1 MKTLKRTWAE
11 ISLDN
16 LEHNYRALRA
26 RTPQG
31 CKFLGVIKA
40 DAYGHGAV
48 PVSGTLSELGCEYLA
63 VSNLEEAVQLR
74 RGGIRTPILILGYTP
89 PEYAD
94 TMVFMDLTQE
104 IHSLDYA
111 RALEERLRGT
121 NYILNVHLKL
131 DTGMGR
137 IGFLAYGD
145 HSELPQ
151 LAAFSQLT
159 HLRVEG
165 VFTHFSVA
173 DSRREDDE
181 RYTALQYARF
191 CDALAE
197 LDSYGIRPTLRHC
210 ANSAVTILH
219 PEFSLDMVRG
229 GIALY
234 GCAPDVD
241 CEGLLD
247 LRPVMTLRTT
257 IAQIRDVAAGT
268 PISYGRT
275 FTAPRDLRMA
285 VLPIGYADGLSRGLS
300 GKVSFRLRGQDVP
313 VIGRICMDMCM
324 VDITSVSDA
333 KTGDEL
339 TLFGYDED
347 GVRVP
352 VERLAQASGT
362 ISYEIL
368 CTLSKRIAR
377 LYYSGGRQS
386 EILQYIV

>member
-16 LEHNYRALRA
+16 LEHNYHALRSQ
-26 RTPQG
+26 TPES

-74 RGGIRTPILILGYTP
+74 RGGIRTPVLILGYTP

-104 IHSLDYA
+104 IHSMDYA

-137 IGFLAYGD
+137 IGFLAYGA
-145 HSELPQ
+145 HSELAQ
-151 LAAFSQLT
+151 LRAFSQLT
-159 HLRVEG
+159 HLRAEG
-165 VFTHFSVA
+165 VFTHFSAA
-173 DSRREDDE
+173 DSRLADDE
-181 RYTALQYARF
+181 AYTETQYARF
-191 CDALAE
+191 QAALAE
-197 LDSYGIRPTLRHC
+197 LESCGIRPALRHC

-219 PEFSLDMVRG
+219 PEYSLDMVRG

-234 GCAPDVD
+234 GCAPDRD
-241 CEGLLD
+241 CAGLLD

-285 VLPIGYADGLSRGLS
+285 VLPVGYADGLSRSLS
-300 GKVSFRLRGQDVP
+300 GRARFRLHGTDVP

-324 VDITSVSDA
+324 VDITNVPQV
-333 KTGDEL
+333 KVGDEL

-347 GVRVP
+347 GQCVP
-352 VERLAQASGT
+352 VERLAEASGT

>member
-104 IHSLDYA
+104 IHSIDYA

-197 LDSYGIRPTLRHC
+197 LDSCGIRPTLRHC

-333 KTGDEL
+333 KAGDEL

>member
-26 RTPQG
+26 HIPQG

-121 NYILNVHLKL
+121 NYILNVHIKL

-137 IGFLAYGD
+137 IGFLAYGE

-165 VFTHFSVA
+165 AFTHFSAA

-191 CDALAE
+191 TSALAE
-197 LDSYGIRPTLRHC
+197 LDGCGIRPTLRHC

-219 PEFSLDMVRG
+219 PEYSLDMVRG

-324 VDITSVSDA
+324 VDITSVPDA
-333 KTGDEL
+333 KVGDEL

-347 GVRVP
+347 GARVP
-352 VERLAQASGT
+352 VERLAEASGT

>member
-16 LEHNYRALRA
+16 LEHNYHALRSQ
-26 RTPQG
+26 TPEG

-74 RGGIRTPILILGYTP
+74 RGGIRTPVLILGYTP

-104 IHSLDYA
+104 IHSMDYA

-137 IGFLAYGD
+137 IGFLAYGA
-145 HSELPQ
+145 HSELTQ
-151 LAAFSQLT
+151 LRAFSQLT
-159 HLRVEG
+159 HLRAEG
-165 VFTHFSVA
+165 VFTHFSAA
-173 DSRREDDE
+173 DSRLADDE
-181 RYTALQYARF
+181 AYTETQYARF
-191 CDALAE
+191 QAALAE
-197 LDSYGIRPTLRHC
+197 LEGYGIHPALRHC

-219 PEFSLDMVRG
+219 PEYSLDMVRG

-234 GCAPDVD
+234 GCAPDRD
-241 CEGLLD
+241 CAGLLD

-257 IAQIRDVAAGT
+257 IAQLRDVAAGT

-275 FTAPRDLRMA
+275 FTAPHDLRMA
-285 VLPIGYADGLSRGLS
+285 VLPVGYADGLSRSLS
-300 GKVSFRLRGQDVP
+300 GKARFRLHGADVP

-324 VDITSVSDA
+324 VDITGVPNA
-333 KTGDEL
+333 KVGDEL

-347 GVRVP
+347 GQRVP
-352 VERLAQASGT
+352 VERLAEASGT

>member
-1 MKTLKRTWAE
+1 MKTLMRTWAE

-16 LEHNYRALRA
+16 LEHNYHALRA
-26 RTPQG
+26 HIPQG

-74 RGGIRTPILILGYTP
+74 RGGIRTPVLILGYTP

-104 IHSLDYA
+104 IHSMDYA

-137 IGFLAYGD
+137 IGFLAYGG
-145 HSELPQ
+145 HSELTQ
-151 LAAFSQLT
+151 LRAFSQLT
-159 HLRVEG
+159 HLRAEG
-165 VFTHFSVA
+165 VFTHFSAA
-173 DSRREDDE
+173 DSRLADDE
-181 RYTALQYARF
+181 AYTETQYARF
-191 CDALAE
+191 QAALAE
-197 LDSYGIRPTLRHC
+197 LESCGIRPALRHC

-219 PEFSLDMVRG
+219 PEYSLDMVRG

-234 GCAPDVD
+234 GCAPDRD
-241 CEGLLD
+241 CAGLLD

-275 FTAPRDLRMA
+275 FTAPHDLRMA
-285 VLPIGYADGLSRGLS
+285 VLPVGYADGLSRSLS
-300 GKVSFRLRGQDVP
+300 GKARFRLHGVDVP

-324 VDITSVSDA
+324 VDITGVPNA
-333 KTGDEL
+333 KVGDEL

-347 GVRVP
+347 GQRVP
-352 VERLAQASGT
+352 VERLAEASGT

>member
-1 MKTLKRTWAE
+1 MILIRRLSGPARREWPPDTRDARRPAAGTTAAGAGWIRLKTGNRRLIQRKILGLQNLRGPFRGRSIPALAD
-11 ISLDN
+11 LDGAVDDDVADAGN
-16 LEHNYRALRA
+16 IAA
-26 RTPQG
+26 GDGAQ
-31 CKFLGVIKA
+31 GVIRDRA
-40 DAYGHGAV
+40 HG
-48 PVSGTLSELGCEYLA
+48 S
-63 VSNLEEAVQLR
+63 
-74 RGGIRTPILILGYTP
+74 
-89 PEYAD
+89 
-94 TMVFMDLTQE
+94 
-104 IHSLDYA
+104 
-111 RALEERLRGT
+111 
-121 NYILNVHLKL
+121 VH
-131 DTGMGR
+131 DHQV
-137 IGFLAYGD
+137 GFLAYGD

-191 CDALAE
+191 CDALAA

-219 PEFSLDMVRG
+219 PEYSLDMVRG

-333 KTGDEL
+333 KVGDEL

>member
-26 RTPQG
+26 HTPEG

-104 IHSLDYA
+104 IHALDYA

-121 NYILNVHLKL
+121 NYILNVHLKF

-137 IGFLAYGD
+137 IGFLAYGE

-151 LAAFSQLT
+151 LAAFPQLT

-165 VFTHFSVA
+165 AFTHFSAA

-181 RYTALQYARF
+181 RYTELQYKRF
-191 CDALAE
+191 CDALAA
-197 LDSYGIRPTLRHC
+197 LDSYCIRPALRHC

-219 PEFSLDMVRG
+219 PEYSLDMVRG

-234 GCAPDVD
+234 GCAPDTD

-285 VLPIGYADGLSRGLS
+285 VLPIGYADGFSRGLS
-300 GKVSFRLRGQDVP
+300 GKVSFRLHGQDVP

-324 VDITSVSDA
+324 VDITNVPDA
-333 KTGDEL
+333 KVGDEL

-352 VERLAQASGT
+352 VERLAAASGT

-368 CTLSKRIAR
+368 CTLSKRITR

>member
-137 IGFLAYGD
+137 IGFLAYGE

-165 VFTHFSVA
+165 VFTHFSAA

-191 CDALAE
+191 TSALAA

-219 PEFSLDMVRG
+219 PEYSLDMVRG

-324 VDITSVSDA
+324 VDITSVPDA
-333 KTGDEL
+333 KVGDEL

-347 GVRVP
+347 GARVP

>member
-104 IHSLDYA
+104 IHSIDYA

-197 LDSYGIRPTLRHC
+197 LDSYGIRPMLRHC

-219 PEFSLDMVRG
+219 PEYSLDMVRG

-275 FTAPRDLRMA
+275 FTAPCDLRMA

-333 KTGDEL
+333 KAGDEL

>member
-26 RTPQG
+26 HIPQG

-104 IHSLDYA
+104 IHSIDYA

-121 NYILNVHLKL
+121 NYILNVHIKL

-151 LAAFSQLT
+151 LATFSQLT

-165 VFTHFSVA
+165 AFTHFSAA
-173 DSRREDDE
+173 DSSREDDE
-181 RYTALQYARF
+181 RYTELQYARF
-191 CDALAE
+191 TSALAE

-300 GKVSFRLRGQDVP
+300 GKVSFRLCGQDVP

-324 VDITSVSDA
+324 VDITSVPDA
-333 KTGDEL
+333 KVGDEL

-347 GVRVP
+347 GARVP
-352 VERLAQASGT
+352 VERLAEASGT

>member
-16 LEHNYRALRA
+16 LEHNYHALRSQ
-26 RTPQG
+26 TPEG

-74 RGGIRTPILILGYTP
+74 RGGIRTPVLILGYTP

-104 IHSLDYA
+104 IHSMDYA

-137 IGFLAYGD
+137 IGFLAYGA
-145 HSELPQ
+145 HSELAQ
-151 LAAFSQLT
+151 LRAFSQLT
-159 HLRVEG
+159 HLRAEG
-165 VFTHFSVA
+165 AFTHFSAA
-173 DSRREDDE
+173 DSRLADDE
-181 RYTALQYARF
+181 AYTETQYARF
-191 CDALAE
+191 QAALAE
-197 LDSYGIRPTLRHC
+197 LESCGIRPALRHC

-219 PEFSLDMVRG
+219 PEYSLDMVRG

-234 GCAPDVD
+234 GCAPDRD
-241 CEGLLD
+241 CAGLLD

-275 FTAPRDLRMA
+275 FTAPHDLRMA
-285 VLPIGYADGLSRGLS
+285 VLPVGYADGLSRSLS
-300 GKVSFRLRGQDVP
+300 GKARFRLHGTDVP

-324 VDITSVSDA
+324 VDITNVPQA
-333 KTGDEL
+333 KVGDEL

-347 GVRVP
+347 GQCVP
-352 VERLAQASGT
+352 VERLAEASGT

>member
-219 PEFSLDMVRG
+219 PEYSLDMVRG

-268 PISYGRT
+268 PVSYGRT

-333 KTGDEL
+333 KVGDEL

>member
-26 RTPQG
+26 HIPQG

-104 IHSLDYA
+104 IHSIDYA

-137 IGFLAYGD
+137 IGFLAYGE

-165 VFTHFSVA
+165 AFTHFSAA

-181 RYTALQYARF
+181 RYTELQYARF
-191 CDALAE
+191 TSALAE
-197 LDSYGIRPTLRHC
+197 LDGCGIRPALRHC

-219 PEFSLDMVRG
+219 PEYSLDMVRG

-324 VDITSVSDA
+324 VDITSVPDA
-333 KTGDEL
+333 KVGDEL

-347 GVRVP
+347 GARVP
-352 VERLAQASGT
+352 VERLAEASGT

>member
-26 RTPQG
+26 HIPQG

-197 LDSYGIRPTLRHC
+197 LDSYGIRPMLRHC

-219 PEFSLDMVRG
+219 PEFSLNMVRG

-333 KTGDEL
+333 KAGDEL

>member
-104 IHSLDYA
+104 IHSIDYA

-137 IGFLAYGD
+137 IGFLAYGE

-165 VFTHFSVA
+165 VFTHFCVA

-181 RYTALQYARF
+181 RYTALQYTRF
-191 CDALAE
+191 CDALAA

-219 PEFSLDMVRG
+219 PEYSLDMVRG

-257 IAQIRDVAAGT
+257 IAQVRDVAAGT

-300 GKVSFRLRGQDVP
+300 GKVSFRLHGVDVP

-333 KTGDEL
+333 KAGDEL

>member
-137 IGFLAYGD
+137 IGFLAYGE

-165 VFTHFSVA
+165 AFTHFSAA

-191 CDALAE
+191 TSALAE
-197 LDSYGIRPTLRHC
+197 LDGCGIRPTLRHC

-219 PEFSLDMVRG
+219 PEYSLDMVRG

-324 VDITSVSDA
+324 VDITSVPDA
-333 KTGDEL
+333 KVGDEL

-347 GVRVP
+347 GARVP
-352 VERLAQASGT
+352 VERLAEASGT

>member
-104 IHSLDYA
+104 IHSIDYA

-219 PEFSLDMVRG
+219 PEYSLDMVRG

>member
-1 MKTLKRTWAE
+1 M
-11 ISLDN
+11 
-16 LEHNYRALRA
+16 
-26 RTPQG
+26 
-31 CKFLGVIKA
+31 
-40 DAYGHGAV
+40 
-48 PVSGTLSELGCEYLA
+48 
-63 VSNLEEAVQLR
+63 
-74 RGGIRTPILILGYTP
+74 
-89 PEYAD
+89 
-94 TMVFMDLTQE
+94 
-104 IHSLDYA
+104 DYA

-137 IGFLAYGD
+137 IGFLAYGG
-145 HSELPQ
+145 HSELAQ
-151 LAAFSQLT
+151 LRAFSQLT
-159 HLRVEG
+159 HLRAEG
-165 VFTHFSVA
+165 VFTHFSAA
-173 DSRREDDE
+173 DSRLADDE
-181 RYTALQYARF
+181 AYTETQYARF
-191 CDALAE
+191 QAALAE
-197 LDSYGIRPTLRHC
+197 LEGYGIQPALRHC

-219 PEFSLDMVRG
+219 PEYSLDMVRG

-234 GCAPDVD
+234 GCAPDRD
-241 CEGLLD
+241 CAGLLD

-275 FTAPRDLRMA
+275 FTAPHDLRMA
-285 VLPIGYADGLSRGLS
+285 VLPVGYADGLSRSLS
-300 GKVSFRLRGQDVP
+300 GRARFRLHGTDVP

-324 VDITSVSDA
+324 VDITSVPDA
-333 KTGDEL
+333 KVGDEL

-347 GVRVP
+347 GQRVP
-352 VERLAQASGT
+352 VERLAEASGT

>member
-16 LEHNYRALRA
+16 LEHNYHALRSQ
-26 RTPQG
+26 TPEG

-74 RGGIRTPILILGYTP
+74 RGGIRTPVLILGYTP

-104 IHSLDYA
+104 IHSMDYA

-137 IGFLAYGD
+137 IGFLAYGA
-145 HSELPQ
+145 HSELAQ
-151 LAAFSQLT
+151 LRAFSRLT
-159 HLRVEG
+159 HLRAEG
-165 VFTHFSVA
+165 VFTHFSAA
-173 DSRREDDE
+173 DSCLADDE
-181 RYTALQYARF
+181 AYTETQYARF
-191 CDALAE
+191 QAALAE
-197 LDSYGIRPTLRHC
+197 LEGYGIHPALRHC

-219 PEFSLDMVRG
+219 PEYSLDMVRG

-234 GCAPDVD
+234 GCAPDRD
-241 CEGLLD
+241 CAGLLD

-275 FTAPRDLRMA
+275 FTAPHDLRMA
-285 VLPIGYADGLSRGLS
+285 VLPVGYADGLSRSLS
-300 GKVSFRLRGQDVP
+300 GRARFRLHGVDVP

-324 VDITSVSDA
+324 VDITGVPNA
-333 KTGDEL
+333 KVGDEL

-347 GVRVP
+347 GQRVP
-352 VERLAQASGT
+352 VERLAEASGT

>member
-26 RTPQG
+26 HIPQG

-104 IHSLDYA
+104 IHSIDYA

-121 NYILNVHLKL
+121 NYILNVHIKL

-165 VFTHFSVA
+165 AFTHFSAA

-191 CDALAE
+191 TSALAE
-197 LDSYGIRPTLRHC
+197 LDGCGIRPTLRHC

-219 PEFSLDMVRG
+219 PEYSLDMVRG

-324 VDITSVSDA
+324 VDITSVPDA
-333 KTGDEL
+333 KVGDEL

-347 GVRVP
+347 GARVP
-352 VERLAQASGT
+352 VERLAEASGT

>member
-219 PEFSLDMVRG
+219 PEYSLDMVRG

-352 VERLAQASGT
+352 VERLARASGT

>member
-104 IHSLDYA
+104 IHSIDYA

-121 NYILNVHLKL
+121 NYILNVHIKL

-137 IGFLAYGD
+137 IGFLAYGE

-165 VFTHFSVA
+165 AFTHFSAA

-181 RYTALQYARF
+181 RYTELQYARF

-197 LDSYGIRPTLRHC
+197 LDSYGLHPALRHC

-219 PEFSLDMVRG
+219 PEYSLDMVRG

-324 VDITSVSDA
+324 VDITSVPDA
-333 KTGDEL
+333 KVGDEL
-339 TLFGYDED
+339 TLFGYDPD
-347 GVRVP
+347 GQRVP
-352 VERLAQASGT
+352 VERLAEALGT

>member
-104 IHSLDYA
+104 IHSIDYA

-333 KTGDEL
+333 KVGDEL

-362 ISYEIL
+362 INYEIL

>member
-16 LEHNYRALRA
+16 LEHNYHALRSQ
-26 RTPQG
+26 TPEG

-48 PVSGTLSELGCEYLA
+48 PVSGTLSELGCEHLA

-74 RGGIRTPILILGYTP
+74 RGGIRTPVLILGYTP

-104 IHSLDYA
+104 IHSMDYA

-137 IGFLAYGD
+137 IGFLAYGA
-145 HSELPQ
+145 HSELAQ
-151 LAAFSQLT
+151 LRAFSQLT
-159 HLRVEG
+159 HLRAEG
-165 VFTHFSVA
+165 VFTHFSAA
-173 DSRREDDE
+173 DSRLADDE
-181 RYTALQYARF
+181 AYTETQYARF
-191 CDALAE
+191 QAALAE
-197 LDSYGIRPTLRHC
+197 LEGYGIQPALRHC

-219 PEFSLDMVRG
+219 PEYSLDMVRG

-234 GCAPDVD
+234 GCAPDRD
-241 CEGLLD
+241 CAGLLD

-285 VLPIGYADGLSRGLS
+285 VLPVGYADGLSRSLS
-300 GKVSFRLRGQDVP
+300 GKARFRLHGVDVP

-324 VDITSVSDA
+324 VDITNVPQA
-333 KTGDEL
+333 KVGDEL

-347 GVRVP
+347 GQCVP
-352 VERLAQASGT
+352 VERLAEASGT

>member
-26 RTPQG
+26 HIPQG

-121 NYILNVHLKL
+121 NYILNVHIKL

-151 LAAFSQLT
+151 LATFSQLT

-165 VFTHFSVA
+165 AFTHFSAA

-191 CDALAE
+191 CDALAA
-197 LDSYGIRPTLRHC
+197 LDSCGIRPTLRHC

-324 VDITSVSDA
+324 VDITSVPDA
-333 KTGDEL
+333 KVGDEL

-347 GVRVP
+347 GARVP
-352 VERLAQASGT
+352 VERLAEASGT

>member
-104 IHSLDYA
+104 IHSIDYA

-247 LRPVMTLRTT
+247 LRPVMTLHTT

-324 VDITSVSDA
+324 VDITNASDA
-333 KTGDEL
+333 KAGDEL

>member
-121 NYILNVHLKL
+121 NYILNVHIKL

-137 IGFLAYGD
+137 IGFLAYGE

-165 VFTHFSVA
+165 AFTHFSAA

-181 RYTALQYARF
+181 RYTELQYARF
-191 CDALAE
+191 TSALAE
-197 LDSYGIRPTLRHC
+197 LDGCGIRPALRHC

-219 PEFSLDMVRG
+219 PEYSFDMVRG

-324 VDITSVSDA
+324 VDITSVPDA
-333 KTGDEL
+333 KVGDEL

-347 GVRVP
+347 GARVP
-352 VERLAQASGT
+352 VERLAEASGT

>member
-104 IHSLDYA
+104 IHSIDYA

-241 CEGLLD
+241 CEGPLD

-333 KTGDEL
+333 KVGDEL

>member
-137 IGFLAYGD
+137 IGFLAYGE

-165 VFTHFSVA
+165 AFTHFSAA

-181 RYTALQYARF
+181 RYTELQYTRF
-191 CDALAE
+191 TSALAA

-324 VDITSVSDA
+324 VDITNVPDA
-333 KTGDEL
+333 KVGDEL

-347 GVRVP
+347 GARVP
-352 VERLAQASGT
+352 VERLAEASGT

>member
-16 LEHNYRALRA
+16 LEHNYHALRSQ
-26 RTPQG
+26 TPEG

-74 RGGIRTPILILGYTP
+74 RGGIRTPVLILGYTP
-89 PEYAD
+89 PEHAD

-104 IHSLDYA
+104 IHSMDYA

-137 IGFLAYGD
+137 IGFLAYGG
-145 HSELPQ
+145 HSELAQ
-151 LAAFSQLT
+151 LRAFSQLT
-159 HLRVEG
+159 HLRAEG
-165 VFTHFSVA
+165 VFTHFSAA
-173 DSRREDDE
+173 DSRLADDE
-181 RYTALQYARF
+181 AYTETQYARF
-191 CDALAE
+191 QAALAE
-197 LDSYGIRPTLRHC
+197 LESCGIRPALRHC

-219 PEFSLDMVRG
+219 PEYSLDMVRG

-234 GCAPDVD
+234 GCAPDRD
-241 CEGLLD
+241 CAGLLD

-275 FTAPRDLRMA
+275 FTAPHDLRMA
-285 VLPIGYADGLSRGLS
+285 VLPVGYADGLSRSLS
-300 GKVSFRLRGQDVP
+300 GKARFRLHGADVP

-324 VDITSVSDA
+324 VDITNVPQA
-333 KTGDEL
+333 KVGDEL

-347 GVRVP
+347 GQCVP
-352 VERLAQASGT
+352 VERLAEASGT

>member
-137 IGFLAYGD
+137 IGFLAYGE

-159 HLRVEG
+159 HLRAEG
-165 VFTHFSVA
+165 VFTHFSAA

-191 CDALAE
+191 TSALAE
-197 LDSYGIRPTLRHC
+197 LDGCGIRPALRHC

-300 GKVSFRLRGQDVP
+300 GKVSFRLHGQDVP

-324 VDITSVSDA
+324 VDITSVPDA
-333 KTGDEL
+333 KVGDEL

-347 GVRVP
+347 GARVP
-352 VERLAQASGT
+352 VERLAEASGT

>member
-137 IGFLAYGD
+137 IGFLAYGE

-165 VFTHFSVA
+165 VFTHFSAA

-191 CDALAE
+191 TSALAA

-324 VDITSVSDA
+324 VDITSAPDA
-333 KTGDEL
+333 KVGDEL

-347 GVRVP
+347 GARVP
-352 VERLAQASGT
+352 VERLAEASGT

>member
-26 RTPQG
+26 HIPQG

-137 IGFLAYGD
+137 IGFLAYGE

-165 VFTHFSVA
+165 AFTHFSAA

-181 RYTALQYARF
+181 RYTELQYARF

-197 LDSYGIRPTLRHC
+197 LDSYGLHPALRHC

-219 PEFSLDMVRG
+219 PEYSLDMVRG

-324 VDITSVSDA
+324 VDITSVPDA
-333 KTGDEL
+333 KVGDEL

-347 GVRVP
+347 GARVP
-352 VERLAQASGT
+352 VERLAEASGT

>member
-104 IHSLDYA
+104 IHSIDYA

-191 CDALAE
+191 CDALAA

>member
-16 LEHNYRALRA
+16 LEHNYHALRA
-26 RTPQG
+26 HIPQG

-74 RGGIRTPILILGYTP
+74 RGGIRTPVLILGYTP

-104 IHSLDYA
+104 IHSMDYA

-137 IGFLAYGD
+137 IGFLAYGGR
-145 HSELPQ
+145 SELAQ
-151 LAAFSQLT
+151 LRAFSQLT
-159 HLRVEG
+159 HLRAEG
-165 VFTHFSVA
+165 VFTHFSAA
-173 DSRREDDE
+173 DSRLADDE
-181 RYTALQYARF
+181 AYTETQYARF
-191 CDALAE
+191 QAALAE
-197 LDSYGIRPTLRHC
+197 LEGCGIQPALRHC

-219 PEFSLDMVRG
+219 PEYSLDMVRG

-234 GCAPDVD
+234 GCAPDRD
-241 CEGLLD
+241 CAGLLD

-275 FTAPRDLRMA
+275 FTAPHDLRMA
-285 VLPIGYADGLSRGLS
+285 VLPVGYADGLSRSLS
-300 GKVSFRLRGQDVP
+300 GRARFRLHGADVP

-324 VDITSVSDA
+324 VDITGVPNA
-333 KTGDEL
+333 KVGDEL

-347 GVRVP
+347 GQCVP
-352 VERLAQASGT
+352 VERLAEASGT

>member
-26 RTPQG
+26 HIPQG

-121 NYILNVHLKL
+121 NYILNVHIKL

-137 IGFLAYGD
+137 IGFLAYGE

-165 VFTHFSVA
+165 AFTHFSAA

-191 CDALAE
+191 TSALAE
-197 LDSYGIRPTLRHC
+197 LDGCGIRPTLRHC

-219 PEFSLDMVRG
+219 PEYSLDMVRG

-324 VDITSVSDA
+324 VDITSVPDA
-333 KTGDEL
+333 KVGDEL
-339 TLFGYDED
+339 TLFGYDPD
-347 GVRVP
+347 GQRVP
-352 VERLAQASGT
+352 VERLAEALGT